1 MLKIYIDEER
11 IKSRVKSIA
20 KEIEK
25 EIGDKEV
32 VFISNLKGSIIFFAD
47 IIRHIKSTNIV
58 IDFIATESYSGRKST
73 GEIKILKDISLDL
86 SGRDIIL
93 IEDILDTGL
102 TLQTLINYI
111 KEVHKPSSIK
121 TVILLD
127 KPSRRIV
134 DLKVDYTGF
143 VIEDVFVVGY
153 GMDYDERYR
162 NLPYIAI
169 LE

>member
-1 MLKIYIDEER
+1 MLKIYIDEKKIISR
-11 IKSRVKSIA
+11 IKSIA
-20 KEIEK
+20 REIEN
-25 EIGDKEV
+25 EIKDKET

-47 IIRHIKSTNIV
+47 IMRFIKSNNII
-58 IDFIATESYSGRKST
+58 IDFIATESYRGKESS
-73 GEIKILKDISLDL
+73 GEIKIIKDISLDVF
-86 SGRDIIL
+86 DKDVIL
-93 IEDILDTGL
+93 FEDILDTGL

-111 KEVHKPSSIK
+111 KEVHKPSSLK
-121 TVILLD
+121 VAILLD

-143 VIEDVFVVGY
+143 VIEDFFVVGY
-153 GMDYDERYR
+153 GMDYNERYR